1 MEEAAQIYALPVS
14 DLSQRLSVT
23 GTYFVVHPS
32 SNCTAAFGLLS
43 LACPSLPLLSVSD
56 SGLHY
61 LTLPATAP
69 FGSAFALSIAFT
81 NLAAL
86 EVALV
91 NVSVGKFLLFHR
103 SCRCVSL
110 FDATHVL
117 PRLDAGPLC
126 LWLFRPMFLHGL
138 PRTGW
143 SKVKNSTMCISY
155 GCVYCTQ
162 HNHSHTICYVFLARN
177 REETH

>member
-1 MEEAAQIYALPVS
+1 VEEAAQIYALPVS

-23 GTYFVVHPS
+23 GTYFVVNPS

-91 NVSVGKFLLFHR
+91 NVSVVVPPFLQVCFLI
-103 SCRCVSL
+103 RCN
-110 FDATHVL
+110 
-117 PRLDAGPLC
+117 PRLASVGRCAAVPSVVSRRRRQTAVLQV
-126 LWLFRPMFLHGL
+126 GL
-138 PRTGW
+138 ASALRRKRRRT
-143 SKVKNSTMCISY
+143 
-155 GCVYCTQ
+155 
-162 HNHSHTICYVFLARN
+162 
-177 REETH
+177 

>member
-1 MEEAAQIYALPVS
+1 M
-14 DLSQRLSVT
+14 
-23 GTYFVVHPS
+23 
-32 SNCTAAFGLLS
+32 S

-69 FGSAFALSIAFT
+69 FCSAFALSIAFT
-81 NLAAL
+81 SLAAL

-117 PRLDAGPLC
+117 PRLDAVPLC
-126 LWLFRPMFLHGL
+126 LRLFRGGGAKLQFCKWDSRQHCGGRGVGHDGFCCSALHLFLHTL
-138 PRTGW
+138 PQLFG
-143 SKVKNSTMCISY
+143 
-155 GCVYCTQ
+155 
-162 HNHSHTICYVFLARN
+162 
-177 REETH
+177 